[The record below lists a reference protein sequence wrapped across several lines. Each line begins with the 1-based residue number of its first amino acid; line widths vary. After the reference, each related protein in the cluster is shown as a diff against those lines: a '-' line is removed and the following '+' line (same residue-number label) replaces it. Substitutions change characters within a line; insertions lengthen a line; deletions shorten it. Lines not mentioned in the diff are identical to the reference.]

1 MPQAIIM
8 TYMSITKFVLINQLE
23 KDHSMIETCRLKNV
37 LIFIK
42 TYFNVFNIK
51 TFKLNL
57 FTAIFSG
64 ATEERRK
71 LEMLE
76 I

>member
-1 MPQAIIM
+1 
-8 TYMSITKFVLINQLE
+8 
-23 KDHSMIETCRLKNV
+23 MIETCRLKNV